1 MKVQPFLFVALAL
14 LLSNCQSASEPKDAA
29 SSPTAADTNPPAQG
43 FNAEGSDPRAIEIAD
58 SVMLAMGGRQS
69 WDTTRYFH
77 WNFFG
82 MRTLLWDKQ
91 EGRVK
96 ITMLPDSTQMV
107 VDLDTGEGEI
117 YSQDKKITD
126 EAALREGLQQAK
138 SIWINDAYWL
148 FMPFKL
154 KDSGVTLEY
163 LKADTTQAG
172 QAADLLQ
179 LTFDSVGDTPQNK
192 YHVWVGKEDRLVRQW
207 AYFANA
213 TDEEPKFVL
222 PWDNYRTYGDIM
234 LSGDRG
240 ERQITDIK
248 VMEEV
253 PRAAFAVN

>member
-1 MKVQPFLFVALAL
+1 MTLRAFLFLTVAVMLHSCQTEPQPNSTEQAL
-14 LLSNCQSASEPKDAA
+14 PPSTP
-29 SSPTAADTNPPAQG
+29 NPPAEG
-43 FNAEGSDPRAIEIAD
+43 FNAEGSDPQAIAIAD

-82 MRTLLWDKQ
+82 MRTLLWDKK
-91 EGRVK
+91 EGLVK
-96 ITMLPDSTQMV
+96 ITMLKDSTQMV

-117 YSQDKKITD
+117 YSQGKMVTD
-126 EAALREGLQQAK
+126 ETALREGLQQAK

-154 KDSGVTLEY
+154 KDSGVTLAY

-207 AYFANA
+207 AYFSNA
-213 TDEEPKFVL
+213 TDEEPKFIL
-222 PWDNYRTYGDIM
+222 PWDDYQTYGDLL

-240 ERQITDIK
+240 ERQITDIR

>member
-1 MKVQPFLFVALAL
+1 MKIQTFLLLTIAFV
-14 LLSNCQSASEPKDAA
+14 LSNCQSPNE
-29 SSPTAADTNPPAQG
+29 PTAAGVSPSTPYPNPPAEG
-43 FNAEGSDPRAIEIAD
+43 FNAEDSDPRAMEIAD

-91 EGRVK
+91 EGRAK
-96 ITMLPDSTQMV
+96 ITMLQDSTQMV
-107 VDLDTGEGEI
+107 VDLETGEGEI
-117 YSQDKKITD
+117 YREGNKLTD
-126 EAALREGLQQAK
+126 ETALREGLQQAK

-154 KDSGVTLEY
+154 KDSGVTLKY

-172 QAADLLQ
+172 QAADVLQ
-179 LTFDSVGDTPQNK
+179 LTFESVGDTPQNK

-207 AYFANA
+207 AYFSNA
-213 TDEEPKFVL
+213 TDEEPKFIL
-222 PWDNYRTYGDIM
+222 PWDDYQTYGDIM